1 MKLITRKNFISI
13 VCISFTLIVCGKLL
27 LEAAMDFTDI
37 YYTQNIF
44 LCLGFSVLI
53 TVILSIHYYLR
64 QFPFIPV
71 FLGQYVVTVG
81 IVFLGI
87 WIAGFFTDEAPTA
100 YKDMFISITIP
111 FFAGALI
118 YYLTLFL
125 IANFLNPFF
134 YRFRLSI
141 YDPFR
146 EMSRLLNLTYYLC

>member
-118 YYLTLFL
+118 YYLTFFRQ
-125 IANFLNPFF
+125 IRKANKL
-134 YRFRLSI
+134 LE
-141 YDPFR
+141 
-146 EMSRLLNLTYYLC
+146 EMNNFEAEEE